1 MKFGVFTNP
10 ASPGVI
16 PDGKSM
22 RPIGRN
28 NERYQDMLDELKR
41 ICYAAEEMGFDLYST
56 TEHHFHSE
64 GIEMSVAPLLLYADF
79 AARTKRIKFCPL
91 AIVLTTWD
99 PIRAAEELAILDH
112 LTKGRFM
119 AGFARGYQDR
129 WVNTLGQKYRVEG
142 TPSDK
147 SAKNEFNRRLFEEN
161 WRVVK
166 AAWTEEVLSY
176 KGEFYEVPFPHDEGV
191 RDWPLAEITKER
203 GAPGEIDDEGVIRGV
218 SVVPKPYQLPHPPV
232 FMAFSLSESSIRF
245 AAQEGMISQIQ
256 VSRPADFNRLV
267 HVYQEVAAENGRELE
282 LGEQVAAPR
291 YVYIGK
297 TYEEAF
303 ERAKRTLGW
312 QYDEYFGAF
321 GFMEAFRNPE
331 DPAEPKPLRFKNA
344 HEVTERLIEHEF
356 ALVGTVDDI
365 KRKMDSLVRCHDSG
379 NRGSLEWFTY
389 QLDQGYMPIE
399 EAMDQLEIFGTQIMP
414 EFQG

>member
-16 PDGKSM
+16 PDGKAM

-28 NERYQDMLDELKR
+28 NERYQAMLEELKR
-41 ICYAAEEMGFDLYST
+41 ICFAAEEMGFDLYST

-79 AARTKRIKFCPL
+79 AARTERIKFCPL
-91 AIVLTTWD
+91 AVVLTTWD
-99 PIRAAEELAILDH
+99 PIRAAEELAIMDH

-129 WVNTLGQKYRVEG
+129 WVNVLGQKYRVMG
-142 TPSDK
+142 TQSDK

-176 KGEFYEVPFPHDEGV
+176 KGEFYEVPFPHDEGIT
-191 RDWPLAEITKER
+191 DWPLADITRER
-203 GAPGEIDDEGVIRGV
+203 GAPGEIDDDGVLRGI
-218 SVVPKPYQLPHPPV
+218 SVVPKPYQQPYPPV

-256 VSRPADFNRLV
+256 VSRREDFNHLC
-267 HVYQEVAAENGRELE
+267 HVYQDVAAENGRELG

-291 YVYIGK
+291 YIYIGD

-303 ERAKRTLGW
+303 ARAQRTLGW

-321 GFMEAFRNPE
+321 GFMEGFRNPE
-331 DPAEPKPLRFKNA
+331 DPDEPRPLRFKNPR
-344 HEVTERLIEHEF
+344 EVTERLIEHEF

-365 KRKMDSLVRCHDSG
+365 KRQLDSLVRCHDSG
-379 NRGSLEWFTY
+379 NLGDLEWFTY
-389 QLDQGYMPIE
+389 QLDQGYMPID
-399 EAMDQLEIFGTQIMP
+399 EAMDQLEIFGTKIMP
-414 EFQG
+414 EFQS